1 MEGWLIFFGVI
12 GAIWFIVWL
21 NNRVSSYEESKRL
34 YKETEVRRAE
44 NAVIQEALNGFD
56 VYAEKEKFIKFLKD
70 TLPHGYRCS
79 KSGCD
84 GILLKQSDSNLY
96 ICSECHNI
104 RRVVRV

>member
-1 MEGWLIFFGVI
+1 MEGWIFLGVI
-12 GAIWFIVWL
+12 GAIALIAWL
-21 NNRVSSYEESKRL
+21 NNRVSSYKKAEA
-34 YKETEVRRAE
+34 RRAE

-56 VYAEKEKFIKFLKD
+56 VYAEKEKIIKLLKD

-79 KSGCD
+79 KSRCD
-84 GILLKQSDSNLY
+84 GILLKQSSSNLY